1 MVSVFMTLWELGQD
15 PCWQG
20 PHLHHTLGHLHMCD
34 HVYVSGGWHACL
46 AQCPRLIVGFG
57 CDGGAG
63 PGVTAE
69 ALTD

>member
-1 MVSVFMTLWELGQD
+1 MGSVFRTLWVLGQD

-20 PHLHHTLGHLHMCD
+20 PHLHHTLGRLHMCD
-34 HVYVSGGWHACL
+34 HVYVSGGWHAHL